1 MKKSTP
7 NKKSTLVVGNIR
19 LHTPTDARRCAREVN
34 QNLATP
40 IDSRALF
47 ARRDLPQ
54 FQTSYQQVARLRGR
68 PVALG
73 GSLKHRFGRWKTLVS
88 ARRANKV
95 VPVRTK
101 CRYIFYTRY
110 RQHLQPA
117 IELSFALFSSPSP
130 SRARSTTV
138 LSLHLSSS
146 SLPSLPRS
154 PSISLSRRVFC
165 QLLVCGLR
173 SEFFVAHLKSY
184 ILLNSSCADKYRTL
198 LLSYT
203 REKCRSKHSGEG
215 CKNF

>member
-1 MKKSTP
+1 MSIIMYSEMDENAQT
-7 NKKSTLVVGNIR
+7 VIEIR
-19 LHTPTDARRCAREVN
+19 LCMLTDARRCAHKVN
-34 QNLATP
+34 QNLISP
-40 IDSRALF
+40 IDSCALF
-47 ARRDLPQ
+47 ARGDLPQ

-117 IELSFALFSSPSP
+117 IELSFALFSPLFVSCAVHTDLLLFSLFLFLFESF
-130 SRARSTTV
+130 SRDVCFANCWYVARK
-138 LSLHLSSS
+138 
-146 SLPSLPRS
+146 RE
-154 PSISLSRRVFC
+154 R
-165 QLLVCGLR
+165 
-173 SEFFVAHLKSY
+173 EFFVVLKYSLTHY
-184 ILLNSSCADKYRTL
+184 LISLTDKYRTL

-203 REKCRSKHSGEG
+203 RK
-215 CKNF
+215 KNVQ

>member
-1 MKKSTP
+1 M
-7 NKKSTLVVGNIR
+7 
-19 LHTPTDARRCAREVN
+19 HTPTDARRCAREVN
-34 QNLATP
+34 QNSATP
-40 IDSRALF
+40 IDSCALF

-117 IELSFALFSSPSP
+117 IELSFALFPPPPSP
-130 SRARSTTV
+130 SRAQSTTV
-138 LSLHLSSS
+138 LLLYLSSS

-154 PSISLSRRVFC
+154 PSISFSRRVFC

-173 SEFFVAHLKSY
+173 SEFFVAL
-184 ILLNSSCADKYRTL
+184 
-198 LLSYT
+198 
-203 REKCRSKHSGEG
+203 
-215 CKNF
+215 